1 MNRNKRKTAQALRK
15 NSIQTE
21 QQTAKKTAERNRQ
34 RWTRVFVSLLLV
46 ACVLFSSASHASHA
60 LESSVLPE
68 ETEATATIDPAKQ
81 TEQNTPEPS
90 ETATPTPEATEPTP
104 ASTEPTPASIEPT
117 PAATEPT
124 PEAGESTPEPEPEA
138 TQTPTQTEL
147 LAQNDGATLRLLTVQ
162 TEDEKT
168 YSLALSRITADSDA
182 DAFSRYRAILAN
194 ILSAEQAERC
204 VVYELR
210 YTANGESITPPQA
223 DAQIELTDPLALATL
238 ETDSLRAFW
247 LTGNESLDSAEMHSA
262 AMDLEEDKLS
272 FSCGAC
278 PDAIVLYGEAAAAAT
293 ETPAPDAATPTP
305 EPSASPLYEY
315 DNNGLY
321 VSGSPADS
329 DVLPEGAT
337 LLAERITRESDS
349 ARYEKYAEML
359 GELYGTEFPISFNA
373 YDISF
378 HVEGQEVEPTGDVV
392 NVTIRDSAFV
402 ENVEAPLVYHVVNEQ
417 SAEPVLQEIPAQ
429 AQTSEG
435 QEQVVFSA
443 DSFSTYIVLANGIT
457 LTLADNSGL
466 TYKIIATAAD
476 QFTNTSYYNS
486 NRVLG
491 IAGNFHIVAFDT
503 ATLSAHTNGNVLA
516 NQVVANS
523 NFGTNGL
530 TDELSYIQNYTQVNG
545 VSASNNSHVLVLG
558 NTHDT
563 TNVITAVDNGNSFAI
578 SGTKLDRPRNLWQ
591 DQATATLPFIDLV
604 ALKAS
609 NKSLASTLAA
619 MSPAYTENHLSTS
632 GGSADLSY
640 LTLTNPD
647 KIGIFNLTAAQLSTY
662 SYIGV
667 KGLLTGRDGGMI
679 INVDCSGV
687 SGTITLPEI
696 RVFMNGTLLNLTEVT
711 SFVNGRVLVNLLNC
725 TATVNTRLLYASL
738 LAPDATVNLQQNMN
752 GTVIANRVTVSAE
765 SHRDDFVGRLN
776 NGETITGT
784 KVWSD
789 YGTGSPASTSVTL
802 QLYRSTDSGATR
814 TAYGTPVTL
823 NATTGWSYSWTELPT
838 GSLYTIVETSIMKD
852 STNMTANY
860 ATTYSTQTGVASGT
874 ITVTNQYLYA
884 LPDTGGGGTGA
895 FTLCGAGLLL
905 IAVLL
910 FQIRRRTMRA

>member
-1 MNRNKRKTAQALRK
+1 MRKTAQALRE
-15 NSIQTE
+15 NSSTTE
-21 QQTAKKTAERNRQ
+21 QQTAQKTAKRNRQ
-34 RWTRVFVSLLLV
+34 RWARVFVSLLLV
-46 ACVLFSSASHASHA
+46 VCLLFSSASHASHA
-60 LESSVLPE
+60 LESVAP
-68 ETEATATIDPAKQ
+68 EATATVDTASESAQ
-81 TEQNTPEPS
+81 STPEPS
-90 ETATPTPEATEPTP
+90 ETATPTPEAIESTP
-104 ASTEPTPASIEPT
+104 EAS
-117 PAATEPT
+117 EPT
-124 PEAGESTPEPEPEA
+124 PETGDPTPEPEPEA
-138 TQTPTQTEL
+138 TQILAQAEL
-147 LAQNDGATLRLLTVQ
+147 LAKNGGASLRLLTAQ
-162 TEDEKT
+162 TEDEKA
-168 YSLALSRITADSDA
+168 YSLGLLRISPESDPA
-182 DAFSRYRAILAN
+182 AFSRYRAILVN
-194 ILSAEQAERC
+194 MLSAEQAERC

-223 DAQIELTDPLALATL
+223 SAQIELTDPLAFAALDV
-238 ETDSLRAFW
+238 DSLRAFW
-247 LTGNESLDSAEMHSA
+247 LTDNEPLDNAEMHSA
-262 AMDLEEDKLS
+262 AVDLEQDKLS
-272 FSCGAC
+272 FSCGTC
-278 PDAIVLYGEAAAAAT
+278 PDAIVLYGEAAAAVT
-293 ETPAPDAATPTP
+293 ETPAPDAATPAP
-305 EPSASPLYEY
+305 EPSALPLYEY

-321 VSGSPADS
+321 VSGSPAGS

-337 LLAERITRESDS
+337 LLAERITRESDP
-349 ARYEKYAEML
+349 ARYERYAGML
-359 GELYGTEFPISFNA
+359 GELYGTEFPISFYA

-378 HVEGQEVEPTGDVV
+378 HAEGQEVEPTGDVV

-402 ENVEAPLVYHVVNEQ
+402 ENVEAPLVYHVVNEE
-417 SAEPVLQEIPAQ
+417 SAEPELQEIPAQ

-443 DSFSTYIVLANGIT
+443 DSFSTYIVLANGTT

-516 NQVVANS
+516 NKVTANS

-530 TDELSYIQNYTQVNG
+530 ANELSYIQNYTQVNG
-545 VSASNNSHVLVLG
+545 VSASNNAHVLVLG

-578 SGTKLDRPRNLWQ
+578 SGTKLDRPRNIWQ

-679 INVDCSGV
+679 INVDCTGV

-802 QLYRSTDSGATR
+802 QLYRSTDGGATR

-823 NATTGWSYSWTELPT
+823 NATTGWSYSWTELPA
-838 GSLYTIVETSIMKD
+838 GSLYTIVETSIMKGTTD
-852 STNMTANY
+852 MTASY
-860 ATTYSTQTGVASGT
+860 ATSYSTQTGVASGT
-874 ITVTNQYLYA
+874 ITITNQYLYA
-884 LPDTGGGGTGA
+884 LPDTGGRGTGA
-895 FTLCGAGLLL
+895 FMLCGAGLLL
-905 IAVLL
+905 LAVLL
-910 FQIRRRTMRA
+910 FQIKRRTTRA